1 MTGILSTR
9 ALYYSSSRYIQEDQ
23 TPVRELCMNDLLQ
36 RLQYGIE
43 WIDNRFMDSNVYQM
57 IMFC

>member
-43 WIDNRFMDSNVYQM
+43 WIYDTDLWTQM
-57 IMFC
+57 FIR